1 MAIVSTNQNLTA
13 VSYTAGETIFIRN
26 GATLTI
32 DSTPATRPGSIICT
46 TTGRLLI
53 TNSSTTVPIKLEL
66 NNVAADFQFEGQGIF
81 EVQGQMMEL
90 GTGNGAQQT
99 FDLST
104 LYGGV
109 LNDLT
114 YIEVETSSGSGVYMP
129 WYIFHTDSHMR
140 FPNFHNRYGSIDPS
154 ILDGTVEGVMYNS
167 LTRVITTGNNTNCKV
182 IPTGCKIRIPNILIT
197 QQDWHADTALIHAL
211 IATTTTDGTAPTG
224 GTFTITVINRRTGTT
239 LGTTGAIAWNASS
252 ATIDS
257 AIEAITGAGTITS
270 AGGALP
276 TTVTLTLA
284 GAYASTPLA
293 FVVDSSLITPAAASV
308 KTCENSVA
316 NLNLLDLNA
325 GGTFIGN
332 NCMFSQKFNWTV
344 AATGSLT
351 FNRVGLGCV
360 LSITGC
366 NFPVTLDHV
375 SIVQT
380 PHTSGAA
387 YQTFSNIV
395 GDLSINKLV
404 VTSSTAACISM
415 SICPNV
421 IKADDIRTTMRGVRS
436 YSAAAYGISAT
447 SIKNGT
453 EGVIFNRPHLVG
465 SGTFFVDSPNT
476 KIISPRISDSPTV
489 TQQTVTSTIGFTIS
503 TGSNDCIVYDM
514 QSQYTWPP
522 RGQLVSQNAAISGT
536 KIIKANVDSKN
547 HGLGFYLSAGNNLE
561 IIDCVQTNV
570 RAAGFLIDAP
580 STYANKNLT
589 IKKYFTQSSGT
600 VVAESY
606 QNGQY
611 NLLGCNIADFTE
623 THAGNKDF
631 VGGNFADQ
639 GTTPTTGHITFGAF
653 SAGVGMTT
661 SGTAFL
667 NQAGAVRLPATN
679 DNFIAEIPF
688 AMYGVTSFQN
698 TTPSVILN
706 TVGGFGNQH
715 SVINEG
721 GITGGTFTISVYDAS
736 NVLLG
741 TTAAQAYNVTTTNL
755 DTALEGIA
763 GVGTGVTV
771 TGSLSTAGTGFSIT
785 FPTGQIRRITVDGSL
800 LTGGTSPNVAYAF
813 ARMDTTTRPTTDID
827 AGTTVTEEFQVI
839 RGDLSDWSG
848 ATWQAITGANL
859 SAAIAAISGYN
870 AGTTGFK
877 MRIRITATS
886 NDEYRSINQISM
898 PTNINPTLWDVYD
911 STITFQGCDPT
922 DIIKVKRASDN
933 VTLYTFTGS
942 GLKEFNTGANFDV
955 PVYFDREN
963 ASNFLL
969 MRTYPTTQKLS
980 YGSNGTVNLFY
991 GSEVQL
997 ANSSDVALIK
1007 AKVDLNLDATI
1018 SSRCSQVTGNAIKQ
1032 NTDLIPATL

>member
-197 QQDWHADTALIHAL
+197 QQDWHSDTALIHAL

-239 LGTTGAIAWNASS
+239 LGTTGAIAWNASA
-252 ATIDS
+252 ATIDT

-270 AGGALP
+270 GGGPLP

-293 FVVDSSLITPAAASV
+293 FVVDSSLITPATASV
-308 KTCENSVA
+308 KTCENSAA

-351 FNRVGLGCV
+351 FNKVGLGCV

-375 SIVQT
+375 SIVQLPYT
-380 PHTSGAA
+380 IAA
-387 YQTFSNIV
+387 GYQTFSNIV

-404 VTSSTAACISM
+404 VTSSTAACIQFSV
-415 SICPNV
+415 CPNV

-436 YSAAAYGISAT
+436 YSAAAFGISAT
-447 SIKNGT
+447 SIQNGDN
-453 EGVIFNRPHLVG
+453 GVVFNRPHLVG
-465 SGTFFVDSPNT
+465 SSASFTDSPNT
-476 KIISPRISDSPTV
+476 KIISPRISDSPTT
-489 TQQTVTSTIGFTIS
+489 TQQTTITTTGFTFS

-514 QSQYTWPP
+514 QGQYTWPP
-522 RGQLVSQNAAISGT
+522 RGQLVTQNAAVSGT
-536 KIIKANVDSKN
+536 KIIKTNLDCKN
-547 HGLGFYLSAGNNLE
+547 HGLGFYGGAGNNIE
-561 IIDCVQTNV
+561 ILDCVQTNV
-570 RAAGFLIDAP
+570 RTGGFTIDAP
-580 STYANKNLT
+580 STYANKDLFVR
-589 IKKYFTQSSGT
+589 KYFVTTSGT
-600 VVAESY
+600 IIAESY

-611 NLLGCNIADFTE
+611 NLLGCSTTDFAE

-631 VGGNFADQ
+631 VGGNYAAL
-639 GTTPTTGHITFGAF
+639 GATPTTGHVTFGAF
-653 SAGVGMTT
+653 SAGTGMTT
-661 SGTAFL
+661 SNTSYL
-667 NQAGAVRLPATN
+667 NQAGAVFLPANN
-679 DNFIAEIPF
+679 DSFIAEIPF
-688 AMYGVTSFQN
+688 AMYGITGFQN
-698 TTPSVILN
+698 ATPHVICQ
-706 TVGGFGNQH
+706 TVNGFGNQH
-715 SVINEG
+715 SIINEG
-721 GITGGTFTISVYDAS
+721 GITGGTFTVSVYDAS

-741 TTAAQAYNVTTTNL
+741 TTAALAYNVSATNL

-771 TGSLSTAGTGFSIT
+771 TGSLSTAATGFSIT
-785 FPTGQIRRITVDGSL
+785 FPAGQIRRVTVDGSL
-800 LTGGTSPNVAYAF
+800 LTGGTSPNIAYAF
-813 ARMDTTTRPTTDID
+813 ARMDTTLRPTTDLD
-827 AGTTVTEEFQVI
+827 TGSSLTEEFQMI

-848 ATWQAITGANL
+848 ETWQTVNYTNL
-859 SAAIAAISGYN
+859 STRFAAISGYN
-870 AGTTGFK
+870 AGTTGLK
-877 MRIRITATS
+877 MRLRVTGVTA
-886 NDEYRSINQISM
+886 DEYRRINQYSIL
-898 PTNINPTLWDVYD
+898 TDINPALWTVYD
-911 STITFQGCDPT
+911 STITIQGTNPT
-922 DIIKVKRASDN
+922 DIVKVKRASDHA
-933 VTLYTFTGS
+933 VLYTFTGS
-942 GLKEFNTGANFDV
+942 GLKEFDCGANFNT
-955 PVYFDREN
+955 PVYFDRED
-963 ASNFLL
+963 STNFLL
-969 MRTYPTTQKLS
+969 MRTYPTTQNLL
-980 YGSNGTVNLFY
+980 YGYNGTVNLFY

-1007 AKVDLNLDATI
+1007 AKTDAYLDATI
-1018 SSRCSQVTGNAIKQ
+1018 SSRCSQTTGNAIKG